1 MADTNKTPFSQVYDS
16 FLTKITDDMYMELTE
31 LDTFRMLEDLL
42 IASIQ
47 YFEFPRIDITSYELS
62 SISGEEEYCGIESN
76 DVLVRA
82 IIYDGGYF
90 NNTLTAE
97 EINILSTYMVVE
109 WMGQQLASVEN
120 TRMKY
125 SGSSLVLFIRNIKEN
140 FRKNWNP
147 EMGIRAEVL
156 V

>member
-1 MADTNKTPFSQVYDS
+1 
-16 FLTKITDDMYMELTE
+16 MELTE

-76 DVLVRA
+76 DVLVKA